1 MTNSVAR
8 PNLLPAASKSAAGRR
23 SRQSSFEGGSGGNNS
38 GMSGLLLPNFP
49 SSQEERETQA
59 DHRPLCA
66 QPFCLHRD
74 IQNGDT
80 EKSEKR
86 HSTERLGV
94 FIGSDGHLFA
104 YPDTSSVSQIPQ
116 IHVERSSV
124 PVQGTP
130 IRPLDKSF
138 RVYTPYDCHSDIPKE
153 KGYNST
159 SLSRRLVSSKPKPSK
174 TVGTQTIHFVADQFT
189 RSDNQLREIRPSS
202 SSSVHFHRDGV
213 SDPYQ
218 YRQSTSSQANEDIG
232 VSQNILT
239 ENLCISQRFPLP
251 LGTTERCSRLCNAG
265 TVTSPAITNI
275 SAQAVAT
282 TEFSVGSPDWFDNEN
297 SATPQ
302 MVASGRSVS
311 SWDPH
316 EDRSSLP
323 HHLYRCQPVRLGS
336 SCGTGGTSV
345 SWTMDRRPI
354 PAPYQ
359 CARDES
365 NFSLSNTSDS
375 QGKEFHLLVST
386 DNTTVVAYIRHQ
398 GGTHSTVLPEE
409 VWNILNLCLTHS
421 IQLLVKHIPGRF
433 NTLGDRMSR
442 IDKSIST
449 EWSLNQEIAN
459 KIFQIMDFPSIDL
472 FATRLNHRLPLYVS
486 PIPDQN
492 ALSIDAI
499 SMDWNRIHAYA
510 FPPFHLI
517 QTVINKI
524 RISQYKI
531 VLIAPLWPDRPWFP
545 ELLGLLVSPPV
556 SLPVMPNLL
565 AQLKGR
571 IGSKSR
577 SATTSRLGI
586 VKQSLR
592 DKQFSSEVAEHVSK
606 ALRDSTVKVY
616 DAKWQIFRDWANE
629 RKIDPIQATPQIV
642 ADFLTFLFSVKKC
655 QVSTIRGYRSTIS
668 NTLKFRTGYDFGSHP
683 VLSELI
689 KSFAKQR
696 PVDRSLAPKWDL
708 AFVLSHMCK
717 APFEPLDKAS
727 LFHLS
732 VKTVFL
738 VTLATARR
746 VSEVHAFSID
756 SDHLRFS
763 NLDGSLILRTQL
775 GFLAKNQL
783 PSRAPDSIII
793 PRLSNF
799 CRKSD
804 NFNRMLCPV
813 RAVKIYLNKT
823 KSLRKRRKRLF
834 IPTQGDQDLAKPT
847 LSRVKYA
854 IKNAYDTISK
864 NPLSLFKPRAHEL
877 RAISASWAYM
887 NYIPLEE
894 ILKSAVWSSTS
905 LFASHYLRDFR
916 EQTENLR
923 AMGPIIAAQKVVGGR
938 ANPVSHQDK

>member
-1 MTNSVAR
+1 
-8 PNLLPAASKSAAGRR
+8 
-23 SRQSSFEGGSGGNNS
+23 
-38 GMSGLLLPNFP
+38 
-49 SSQEERETQA
+49 
-59 DHRPLCA
+59 
-66 QPFCLHRD
+66 
-74 IQNGDT
+74 
-80 EKSEKR
+80 
-86 HSTERLGV
+86 
-94 FIGSDGHLFA
+94 
-104 YPDTSSVSQIPQ
+104 
-116 IHVERSSV
+116 
-124 PVQGTP
+124 
-130 IRPLDKSF
+130 
-138 RVYTPYDCHSDIPKE
+138 
-153 KGYNST
+153 
-159 SLSRRLVSSKPKPSK
+159 
-174 TVGTQTIHFVADQFT
+174 
-189 RSDNQLREIRPSS
+189 
-202 SSSVHFHRDGV
+202 
-213 SDPYQ
+213 
-218 YRQSTSSQANEDIG
+218 
-232 VSQNILT
+232 
-239 ENLCISQRFPLP
+239 
-251 LGTTERCSRLCNAG
+251 
-265 TVTSPAITNI
+265 
-275 SAQAVAT
+275 
-282 TEFSVGSPDWFDNEN
+282 
-297 SATPQ
+297 
-302 MVASGRSVS
+302 MVA
-311 SWDPH
+311 
-316 EDRSSLP
+316 
-323 HHLYRCQPVRLGS
+323 Y
-336 SCGTGGTSV
+336 T
-345 SWTMDRRPI
+345 
-354 PAPYQ
+354 
-359 CARDES
+359 
-365 NFSLSNTSDS
+365 
-375 QGKEFHLLVST
+375 
-386 DNTTVVAYIRHQ
+386 RHQ
-398 GGTHSTVLPEE
+398 EGTHSTVLTEE
-409 VWNILNLCLTHS
+409 VWNILNLCLTHN

-433 NTLGDRMSR
+433 NTLADRMSR
-442 IDKSIST
+442 IDKPIST

-486 PIPDQN
+486 PIPDQK

-524 RISQYKI
+524 RISQCKI

-571 IGSKSR
+571 ILHQNPGYLQLQAWELSSNLSEINNFQAKLQS
-577 SATTSRLGI
+577 TSPKL
-586 VKQSLR
+586 
-592 DKQFSSEVAEHVSK
+592 
-606 ALRDSTVKVY
+606 VKVY

-847 LSRVKYA
+847 LSRWVKYA

>member
-1 MTNSVAR
+1 MKIDPPSHTIFTK
-8 PNLLPAASKSAAGRR
+8 ASL
-23 SRQSSFEGGSGGNNS
+23 SGWGAHVEPE
-38 GMSGLLLPNFP
+38 GLLFHGLW
-49 SSQEERETQA
+49 
-59 DHRPLCA
+59 
-66 QPFCLHRD
+66 
-74 IQNGDT
+74 T
-80 EKSEKR
+80 EDE
-86 HSTERLGV
+86 
-94 FIGSDGHLFA
+94 
-104 YPDTSSVSQIPQ
+104 
-116 IHVERSSV
+116 
-124 PVQGTP
+124 
-130 IRPLDKSF
+130 
-138 RVYTPYDCHSDIPKE
+138 
-153 KGYNST
+153 
-159 SLSRRLVSSKPKPSK
+159 
-174 TVGTQTIHFVADQFT
+174 
-189 RSDNQLREIRPSS
+189 
-202 SSSVHFHRDGV
+202 
-213 SDPYQ
+213 
-218 YRQSTSSQANEDIG
+218 
-232 VSQNILT
+232 
-239 ENLCISQRFPLP
+239 
-251 LGTTERCSRLCNAG
+251 SRLHINVLEMKAIFLSLTRAIHKVKNA
-265 TVTSPAITNI
+265 TV
-275 SAQAVAT
+275 
-282 TEFSVGSPDWFDNEN
+282 
-297 SATPQ
+297 
-302 MVASGRSVS
+302 
-311 SWDPH
+311 
-316 EDRSSLP
+316 
-323 HHLYRCQPVRLGS
+323 
-336 SCGTGGTSV
+336 
-345 SWTMDRRPI
+345 
-354 PAPYQ
+354 
-359 CARDES
+359 
-365 NFSLSNTSDS
+365 
-375 QGKEFHLLVST
+375 LVST

-398 GGTHSTVLPEE
+398 GGTHSTVLSEE
-409 VWNILNLCLTHS
+409 VWNILNLCLAHN

-433 NTLGDRMSR
+433 NTLADRMSR
-442 IDKSIST
+442 MDKPIPT

-486 PIPDQN
+486 PIPDQK

-499 SMDWNRIHAYA
+499 SMEWNRIHAYA

-524 RISQYKI
+524 RISQCKI

-565 AQLKGR
+565 AQLKR
-571 IGSKSR
+571 QNSASKPGSS
-577 SATTSRLGI
+577 TTSRLGI

-592 DKQFSSEVAEHVSK
+592 DKQLSSEVAEHVSK
-606 ALRDSTVKVY
+606 ARRDSTVKVY
-616 DAKWQIFRDWANE
+616 DAKWQIFRDWANQ

-642 ADFLTFLFSVKKC
+642 ADFLTFVFSVKKC

-668 NTLKFRTGYDFGSHP
+668 NTLKYRTGYDFGSHP

-708 AFVLSHMCK
+708 AFVLSHICK

-783 PSRAPDSIII
+783 PSRAPESITI
-793 PRLSNF
+793 PKLSNF

-834 IPTQGDQDLAKPT
+834 IPTQGYQDLAKPT
-847 LSRVKYA
+847 LSRWVKYA

-864 NPLSLFKPRAHEL
+864 NPNRLFKPRAHEL
-877 RAISASWAYM
+877 RAISAFWAYM

-905 LFASHYLRDFR
+905 LFASHY
-916 EQTENLR
+916 
-923 AMGPIIAAQKVVGGR
+923 
-938 ANPVSHQDK
+938 